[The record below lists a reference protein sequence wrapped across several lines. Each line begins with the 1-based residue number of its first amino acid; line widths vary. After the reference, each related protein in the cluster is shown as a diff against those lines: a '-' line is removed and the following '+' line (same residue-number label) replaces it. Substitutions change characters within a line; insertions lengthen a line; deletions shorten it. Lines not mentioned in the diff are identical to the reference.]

1 MVARRALMAGR
12 QIDVNLTVS
21 DTGGTLK
28 QRNQEAK
35 DLNQN
40 LTRAAQS
47 AERAIKAP
55 AARRQAELGENMEYG
70 RGRGAMGAT
79 GASARD
85 FANQAQGLGGLVRLY
100 ATYAANLFAV
110 TAAFNALRQA
120 EATTMMVQGM
130 DKLGAASGQALG
142 GISKQLVMVTD
153 GAISLRDAMEATTK
167 ATAAGLSKDQL
178 LELGKVAKGASQA
191 LGVNM
196 SDALSRLS
204 RGITKLEPEL
214 LDELGLFT
222 KVGKA
227 SEEYARGVN
236 KSVDSLT
243 DFEKRQAFANAVL
256 KEGRDKFGE
265 LAAQANPYDKLLAN
279 LSNVAQK
286 ILEIINVG
294 LKPIASLF
302 AENTGLIAAAI
313 AVIAAKI
320 FQQAIPAITS
330 WRDNIAKAA
339 RASASAA
346 SELNT
351 TFGENIV
358 GRLTKQFD
366 VDKLDRELKKANV
379 SYDSAVKRFIDTDN
393 NYKGKSGILEALRSG
408 QQLTTRQ
415 LSTLQADVNKRMNE
429 GSEANIRHAQTA
441 QKIIDS
447 QKERTRLAKLNLQ
460 ADEALY
466 GQSKKFSE
474 EWQRESIARQRLA
487 KAERLQL
494 LSGVGQQ
501 VEQKGFGAGLGAFYS
516 EVDSSKNLGRWD
528 KLKTK
533 GIGTFV
539 AISTAANIAMQAFG
553 PIMFVIEAAIAAFFI
568 FDSILSSNSKQV
580 DAFKGAMDSLEES
593 TKTAVNT
600 NDKFANSLLT
610 SQAIIARGTAL
621 NALTEDILK
630 VINALAE
637 ADKYASWWDRFLDGF
652 KRPVGADLQS
662 QFSKSIDKALN
673 ASLKAVPE
681 GPLKKQLEEKLKNS
695 LGTLDFNKAFAGM
708 NQQDVVDKSK
718 EVQKIVAEV
727 QKIVDRSRVL
737 AENVRET
744 NKASETSFLNFQ
756 NAVFRP
762 TQMQTFLMDT
772 TKNVLALRDAFNDS
786 LNAPA
791 EFKNILDGV
800 TKLEFFS
807 PTVANDLLNITT
819 QFKALAD
826 PIEKQRTALADAKD
840 RLKEVNKEYQAA
852 TMGSEKYWRAV
863 GEKGRLERLIPN
875 LESDIAQAIN
885 RNQPLMERLGK
896 IAAETMGKQIQI
908 SIDKSLEETSLRL
921 KQIEIASKRTALQ
934 ALPKQTEEVIDERV
948 RLEREA
954 IKVESEL
961 RRVQES
967 LINSIDLLR
976 VEMEI
981 RRYKEER
988 GTISDQLGMD
998 GRVRAEALRVQD
1010 ERIAR
1015 TEKKKTALESSDIQ
1029 TLRALAV
1036 ESPDVQSMIN
1046 RITNRQVEDAALN
1059 AKLAEA
1065 SFKGQLDKIAL
1076 KAEQETARLQGDI
1089 KLLQAQAKPKVPE
1102 ELAKFEEQQAVQV
1115 QGIQEQIRQVQLLA
1129 AQQRTDA
1136 ARQAGAAGLS
1146 VKSVQKLLSQEEE
1159 RASALQQQLNF
1170 TENQNNAIAAQV
1182 AQYEATLARLK
1193 EIQATNKVLAD
1204 AEFNDRSAVIES
1216 AKMQLSLDQ
1225 DSYRATADQIAQR
1238 QFSITVREAELD
1250 RDKKIYEVQQQTA
1263 ILALEWRKK
1272 LAAQNDILNAD
1283 LKAEIN
1289 GILERGAISQS
1300 EAQKELSRR
1309 IELAN
1314 LTKDNM
1320 MQQAQMSRDI
1330 GKVFEGVTDKMTDA
1344 FMKFAETGK
1353 LNFKDL
1359 ANSVIADIA
1368 RIIIKMQTMKMLE
1381 SMFGKGWEGGAASWI
1396 TKLVGGTSA
1405 GPMAPSG
1412 VPVASLANQLPY
1424 GPYAKGG
1431 AFESGVQKFGKGG
1444 MFTNSVVT
1452 EPTLFKFA
1460 NGAGLMGEAGPEA
1473 IMPLKRDSTGSL
1485 GVAVNGGQQPKVDVV
1500 VNNYSGEKAET
1511 RETVDSRG
1519 NRQIEVVIGEM
1530 VAGEMGR
1537 KNSPVQ
1543 QSMMANFMT
1552 RPATVRR

>member
-1 MVARRALMAGR
+1 MVARGALMAGR
-12 QIDVNLTVS
+12 QIDVNLSVNDS
-21 DTGGTLK
+21 GGTLK
-28 QRNQEAK
+28 KRNEEAK
-35 DLNQN
+35 QLNQN
-40 LTRAAQS
+40 LSRAAQM
-47 AERAIKAP
+47 AEKAIKAP
-55 AARRQAELGENMEYG
+55 AARRQAETGEGMEYN
-70 RGRGAMGAT
+70 RARGAMGGT
-79 GASARD
+79 GAEARD

-100 ATYAANLFAV
+100 ATYAANIFAV
-110 TAAFNALRQA
+110 SAAFNALRQA

-130 DKLGAASGQALG
+130 DKLGAASGMALG
-142 GISKQLVMVTD
+142 GIAKQLVMVTD
-153 GAISLRDAMEATTK
+153 GTISLREAMEATTK

-196 SDALSRLS
+196 SDAISRLS

-227 SEEYARGVN
+227 AEIYARSVN

-243 DFEKRQAFANAVL
+243 DFEKRQAFANEVL

-294 LKPIASLF
+294 LKPLVNLF

-313 AVIAAKI
+313 AIVAAKI

-330 WRDNIAKAA
+330 WRDNISKAAKA
-339 RASASAA
+339 SAEAA
-346 SELNT
+346 SDLKV
-351 TFGENIV
+351 TFGENVV

-366 VDKLDRELKKANV
+366 VDKLDRDLKKANT

-393 NYKGKSGILEALRSG
+393 NYKGKSAILEALRSG

-415 LSTLQADVNKRMNE
+415 LSTLQADANKRMNE
-429 GSEANIRHAQTA
+429 GSEANVRHAKTA
-441 QKIIDS
+441 LAVVEA
-447 QKERTRLAKLNLQ
+447 QKERARLTKINIQ

-466 GQSKKFSE
+466 GQTKRGSE

-487 KAERLQL
+487 KAERLEL
-494 LSGVGQQ
+494 LSGVGGE
-501 VEQKGFGAGLGAFYS
+501 VEKKGFGAGLTSFYS

-533 GIGTFV
+533 AVGTLV
-539 AISTAANIAMQAFG
+539 GISTAAGIAMQAFG
-553 PIMFVIEAAIAAFFI
+553 PLMWVIEAAVAVFLI
-568 FDSILSSNSKQV
+568 FDSVLSSNSKQV
-580 DAFKGAMDSLEES
+580 DEFKGAISGLEES
-593 TKTAVNT
+593 TKTAINT
-600 NDKFANSLLT
+600 NDKFANSIAT

-630 VINALAE
+630 LINTLAE
-637 ADKYASWWDRFLDGF
+637 ADKYASWWDKFFDGF
-652 KRPVGADLQS
+652 KRPIGMDLQS
-662 QFSKSIDKALN
+662 QFSKNVDKALN
-673 ASLKAVPE
+673 ASLKVVPE

-695 LGTLDFNKAFAGM
+695 LGTLNFQEAFAGM
-708 NQQDVVDKSK
+708 RQEDIVDKSK

-727 QKIVDRSRVL
+727 QKIVDKSRIL

-807 PTVANDLLNITT
+807 PDVANSLLNITS

-826 PIEKQRTALADAKD
+826 PIEKQRTALADAKQ
-840 RLKEVNKEYQAA
+840 RLKEVTKEYDSA
-852 TMGSEKYWRAV
+852 TMGSQKYWKAV

-921 KQIEIASKRTALQ
+921 KQIDIASKKTALQ
-934 ALPKQTEEVIDERV
+934 ALPRQTEEVIDERV
-948 RLEREA
+948 RLEREG
-954 IKVESEL
+954 IKVESQL
-961 RRVQES
+961 RKVQEN
-967 LINSIDLLR
+967 LISSIDLLR
-976 VEMEI
+976 VELEI
-981 RRYKEER
+981 GRLKVER
-988 GTISDQLGMD
+988 EGISSQFAMD
-998 GRVRAEALRVQD
+998 GRARAEALRVQD
-1010 ERIAR
+1010 QRIERA
-1015 TEKKKTALESSDIQ
+1015 EKKKSALETSDIQ
-1029 TLRALAV
+1029 TLRSLAIDN
-1036 ESPDVQSMIN
+1036 PDVQAMIN
-1046 RITNRQVEDAALN
+1046 RITNRQVEQAATN

-1076 KAEQETARLQGDI
+1076 KAAQDTDKLQADI

-1102 ELAKFEEQQAVQV
+1102 ELAKFEADQAIQV
-1115 QGIQEQIRQVQLLA
+1115 QGIQEQIRQVQLFA
-1129 AQQRTDA
+1129 AQQRADA
-1136 ARQAGAAGLS
+1136 ARQAGAAGVSTQS
-1146 VKSVQKLLSQEEE
+1146 VKLLLAQEQE
-1159 RASALQQQLNF
+1159 RASALQEQLNF
-1170 TENQNNAIAAQV
+1170 TENQNNAIAVQV
-1182 AQYEATLARLK
+1182 AQYEATIARLK
-1193 EIQATNKVLAD
+1193 EIQTTNKAVAD
-1204 AEFNDRSAVIES
+1204 AEFNDRSAAIES
-1216 AKMQLSLDQ
+1216 AKTQLSLDQ
-1225 DSYRATADQIAQR
+1225 ENYRATADQIAQR
-1238 QFSITVREAELD
+1238 QFSITVKEAELD
-1250 RDKKIYEVQQQTA
+1250 RDRKLYEVQQQTA
-1263 ILALEWRKK
+1263 ISVLEWRKK
-1272 LAAQNDILNAD
+1272 LAAQNDILSAD
-1283 LKAEIN
+1283 LRAEIN
-1289 GILERGAISQS
+1289 GILERGAVSQS

-1309 IELAN
+1309 VQLAT
-1314 LTKDNM
+1314 LVKDNT
-1320 MQQAQMSRDI
+1320 MQQAQMARDI

-1368 RIIIKMQTMKMLE
+1368 RIIIKMQTMKILE
-1381 SMFGKGWEGGAASWI
+1381 SMFGKGWEGNAGSWI
-1396 TKLVGGTSA
+1396 AKIVGSLGKTA
-1405 GPMAPSG
+1405 GPNYTAADMAMMAG
-1412 VPVASLANQLPY
+1412 M
-1424 GPYAKGG
+1424 AKGG

-1444 MFTNSVVT
+1444 MFTNKIVT

-1460 NGAGLMGEAGPEA
+1460 KGAGMMGEAGPEA
-1473 IMPLKRDSTGSL
+1473 IMPLKRDNSGSL
-1485 GVAVNGGQQPKVDVV
+1485 GVAVNGNAQPKVDVV
-1500 VNNYSGEKAET
+1500 VNNFSGEKAET
-1511 RETVDSRG
+1511 KETVDSRG
-1519 NRQIEVVIGEM
+1519 NRKIEVVIGEM